1 MSTRNGW
8 EREEKREREGKG
20 ERGKERK
27 RYVGFVYVCEREE
40 DSDKRFAKKKII
52 ARKWPL
58 LKGTKG

>member
-1 MSTRNGW
+1 MG
-8 EREEKREREGKG
+8 ERGEEREREREKLRVR
-20 ERGKERK
+20 E